1 MKLAAIIGRWFPLSR
16 SRERGRGEGRAL
28 DAATQ
33 SPSPPPS
40 PNQKPKHRLHRYALV
55 ACCLLALATA
65 LRLWPHQ
72 TLRQQIASST
82 AVFDADGRLL
92 RLTLAGDQQYRL
104 WTPLEDVAPTFTQ
117 ALLLHEDRHFRWH
130 PGVNPPALL
139 RAVVETYSG
148 GARQGASTITMQLA
162 RLLYGLNTRTPA
174 GKLRQMADALWLELR
189 YSKHDILEAEI
200 NLLPYGQ
207 NIQGVG
213 AASLV
218 YFGKTPDHLSLPEAL
233 SLVLIPQSPAAR
245 SPDGEE
251 PAGLRAA
258 RLRLF
263 DSWAQQHPE
272 AHAVAELMPPPLHF
286 RGLDQ
291 LPFAAPHLSNALLA
305 QAGHGEVIRTTLDS
319 GLQRL
324 LEERVRSYVK
334 RQSRIGIVN
343 ASAMLVD
350 ARDLSV
356 KALVGSA
363 DFFNGD
369 IGGQV
374 NGAFAKRSPGSA
386 LKPFLYALAMDQGLI
401 HPQSVLKDAPA
412 AFGPFSPEN
421 FDGSFVGPI
430 TAHDALIRSRNIPA
444 VTLASRLSQ
453 PDLYDFLK
461 LAGVSRMASREHYGL
476 ALTLGGGEVTM
487 EEMARLYAMLANRGV
502 LHELRY
508 RQEDPQDSGMRLL
521 SEESSFMVRD
531 ILKDNP
537 RPDEV
542 MAQGAARLPVAW
554 KTGTSW
560 GFRDAWSAGLF
571 GPYVLVVWVGNF
583 DGSSNPAFVGVQAA
597 APLFFEIV
605 DGVQAQQPGLK
616 EPAWRVPPNLVRV
629 EVCTASG
636 DLPNAE
642 CPQKSSTWFI
652 PGKSPI
658 RLSTVHRRV
667 LVNLRTGRQA
677 CPGDPPEQLHGEI
690 YEFWPSDLQRLFAQ
704 AGMPRRRPPPAG
716 ECAGA
721 IGAAGAPPA
730 ITSPMTGATY
740 TLRAARL
747 GRESVP
753 LSANADADVRSMY
766 WFVGDS
772 FVAATGP
779 GATLQWTPPGGGS
792 YQLRVVDDHGR
803 ADTRELRV
811 ALTQ

>member
-1 MKLAAIIGRWFPLSR
+1 MRRWRIFGVAMCGLLAA
-16 SRERGRGEGRAL
+16 
-28 DAATQ
+28 
-33 SPSPPPS
+33 
-40 PNQKPKHRLHRYALV
+40 
-55 ACCLLALATA
+55 LAG
-65 LRLWPHQ
+65 LRLWPHES
-72 TLRQQIASST
+72 LRGQVASSS

-92 RLTLAGDQQYRL
+92 RLTLAPDQQYRL
-104 WTPLEDVAPTFTQ
+104 WTPLRDIAPGFRE

-130 PGVNPPALL
+130 PGVNPAALL
-139 RAVVETYSG
+139 RAATQTYGG
-148 GARQGASTITMQLA
+148 GARQGGSTITMQLA
-162 RLLYGLNTRTPA
+162 RLLYGLNTRTPL
-174 GKLRQMADALWLELR
+174 GKLRQIGAALWLEAR
-189 YSKHDILEAEI
+189 YSKHDIFEAEI

-218 YFGKTPDHLSLPEAL
+218 YFGKTPDKLTLPEAL
-233 SLVLIPQSPAAR
+233 ALVLIPQSPAAR
-245 SPDGEE
+245 TPDGAE
-251 PAGLRAA
+251 PASLRAA
-258 RLRLF
+258 RQRLYAE
-263 DSWAQQHPE
+263 WAQAHPE
-272 AHAVAELMPPPLHF
+272 ARAVAELMPAPLHF

-305 QAGHGEVIRTTLDS
+305 QAGHEAMIRTTLDS
-319 GLQRL
+319 GLQHL
-324 LEERVRSYVK
+324 LEERIRSYV
-334 RQSRIGIVN
+334 RAQSRIGIVN

-350 ARDLSV
+350 VRDLSV

-363 DFFNGD
+363 DFFDGA
-369 IGGQV
+369 IQGQV

-401 HPQSVLKDAPA
+401 HPASVLKDAPT

-421 FDGSFVGPI
+421 FDGSFLGPI

-444 VTLASRLSQ
+444 VLLASRLSS

-461 LAGVSRMASREHYGL
+461 LSGVSRMASREHYGL

-502 LHELRY
+502 LHQLRY
-508 RQEDPQDSGMRLL
+508 RQDEPRDAGVRLL
-521 SEESSFMVRD
+521 SEEASFMVRD

-542 MAQGAARLPVAW
+542 AAQPAARLPVAW

-560 GFRDAWSAGLF
+560 GFRDAWSAGMF
-571 GPYVLVVWVGNF
+571 GPYVLVAWVGNF

-605 DGVQAQQPGLK
+605 DGTQALQPNLK
-616 EPAWRVPPNLVRV
+616 EPPWRLPPNLVRV
-629 EVCTASG
+629 EVCAASG

-642 CPQKSSTWFI
+642 CPRKASTWFI
-652 PGKSPI
+652 PGRSPI
-658 RLSTVHRRV
+658 RVSTVHRRV
-667 LVNLRTGRQA
+667 LVNLRSGRQA
-677 CPGDPPEQLHGEI
+677 CPGDPPEQVRGEV
-690 YEFWPSDLQRLFAQ
+690 YEFWPSDLQRLFTQ

-716 ECAGA
+716 DC
-721 IGAAGAPPA
+721 AAGVSAAGTPPA
-730 ITSPMTGATY
+730 ITSPLNGITY

-747 GRESVP
+747 GQESVP
-753 LSANADADVRSMY
+753 LTANADADVRSVY
-766 WFVGDS
+766 WFVGEN
-772 FVAATGP
+772 FVSSTAP
-779 GATLQWTPPGGGS
+779 GTTLQWVPPGGGS

-811 ALTQ
+811 ALAAN

>member
-1 MKLAAIIGRWFPLSR
+1 MSRWRWIG
-16 SRERGRGEGRAL
+16 
-28 DAATQ
+28 
-33 SPSPPPS
+33 
-40 PNQKPKHRLHRYALV
+40 V
-55 ACCLLALATA
+55 AMCGLFAVAVA
-65 LRLWPHQ
+65 LRLWPHAS
-72 TLRQQIASST
+72 LRSQIASST

-92 RLTLAGDQQYRL
+92 RLTLADDQQYRL
-104 WTPLEDVAPTFTQ
+104 WTPLPQVSSTFAQ
-117 ALLLHEDRHFRWH
+117 ALLLHEDQHFRWH

-139 RAVVETYSG
+139 RAVVETYG
-148 GARQGASTITMQLA
+148 GGPRQGGSTITMQLA
-162 RLLYGLNTRTPA
+162 RLLYGLNTRTPV
-174 GKLRQMADALWLELR
+174 GKLCQIGDAVWLELR

-245 SPDGEE
+245 APDGEE

-263 DSWAQQHPE
+263 QSWERQHPE
-272 AHAVAELMPPPLHF
+272 AHAVADLMPPPLRFH
-286 RGLDQ
+286 GLDE

-305 QAGHGEVIRTTLDS
+305 QPGHDDVIRTTLDS
-319 GLQRL
+319 ALQRL
-324 LEERVRSYVK
+324 LEERIHSYVK
-334 RQSRIGIVN
+334 RESRIGIVN
-343 ASAMLVD
+343 AAAMLVD

-444 VTLASRLSQ
+444 VSLASRLSQ

-508 RQEDPQDSGMRLL
+508 RLDDAQDQGMRLL
-521 SEESSFMVRD
+521 SDESSFMVRD

-537 RPDEV
+537 RPD
-542 MAQGAARLPVAW
+542 
-554 KTGTSW
+554 
-560 GFRDAWSAGLF
+560 
-571 GPYVLVVWVGNF
+571 
-583 DGSSNPAFVGVQAA
+583 
-597 APLFFEIV
+597 
-605 DGVQAQQPGLK
+605 
-616 EPAWRVPPNLVRV
+616 
-629 EVCTASG
+629 
-636 DLPNAE
+636 
-642 CPQKSSTWFI
+642 
-652 PGKSPI
+652 
-658 RLSTVHRRV
+658 
-667 LVNLRTGRQA
+667 
-677 CPGDPPEQLHGEI
+677 
-690 YEFWPSDLQRLFAQ
+690 
-704 AGMPRRRPPPAG
+704 
-716 ECAGA
+716 
-721 IGAAGAPPA
+721 
-730 ITSPMTGATY
+730 
-740 TLRAARL
+740 
-747 GRESVP
+747 
-753 LSANADADVRSMY
+753 
-766 WFVGDS
+766 
-772 FVAATGP
+772 
-779 GATLQWTPPGGGS
+779 
-792 YQLRVVDDHGR
+792 
-803 ADTRELRV
+803 
-811 ALTQ
+811 

>member
-1 MKLAAIIGRWFPLSR
+1 MKLALGMQRLFH
-16 SRERGRGEGRAL
+16 
-28 DAATQ
+28 
-33 SPSPPPS
+33 PSP
-40 PNQKPKHRLHRYALV
+40 KGERWGAARHGFRRLHNCAALLG
-55 ACCLLALATA
+55 CMLAAA
-65 LRLWPHQ
+65 AVLRLWPHPS
-72 TLRQQIASST
+72 LRQQVASST

-92 RLTLAGDQQYRL
+92 RLTLADDQQYRL
-104 WTPLEDVAPTFTQ
+104 WTPLPQVTTTFTQ
-117 ALLLHEDRHFRWH
+117 ALLLHEDQHFYWH

-139 RAVVETYSG
+139 RAVLQTYGG
-148 GARQGASTITMQLA
+148 GARQGGSTITMQLA
-162 RLLYGLNTRTPA
+162 RLLYGLNTRSPA
-174 GKLRQMADALWLELR
+174 GKLRQIAAALWLELR

-245 SPDGEE
+245 APDGEE
-251 PAGLRAA
+251 PEGLRAA

-263 DSWAQQHPE
+263 EAWAQQHPE

-305 QAGHGEVIRTTLDS
+305 QPDHGEVIRTTLDA
-319 GLQRL
+319 GLQHL
-324 LEERVRSYVK
+324 LEERIRSYVK

-343 ASAMLVD
+343 ASALLVD
-350 ARDLSV
+350 TRDLSV

-401 HPQSVLKDAPA
+401 HPQSVLKDAPT

-444 VTLASRLSQ
+444 VVLASRLSQ

-487 EEMARLYAMLANRGV
+487 EEMTRLYVMLANHGV
-502 LHELRY
+502 LHQLRY
-508 RQEDPQDSGMRLL
+508 RQDDAQDQGLRLL
-521 SEESSFMVRD
+521 SDEASFMVRD
-531 ILKDNP
+531 ILRDNP

-542 MAQGAARLPVAW
+542 LAQGAARLPVAW

-605 DGVQAQQPGLK
+605 DGVQALQPGLK
-616 EPAWRVPPNLVRV
+616 EPAWRIPANLVRV
-629 EVCTASG
+629 EVCSASG

-642 CPQKSSTWFI
+642 CPQTRKTWFI

-677 CPGDPPEQLHGEI
+677 CPGDAPDQLRGEV

-704 AGMPRRRPPPAG
+704 AGMPRRRPPPPG

-721 IGAAGAPPA
+721 IGAAGSPPA
-730 ITSPMTGATY
+730 ITSPLSGATY
-740 TLRAARL
+740 TLRAARQ
-747 GRESVP
+747 GKESVP
-753 LSANADADVRSMY
+753 LSANADADVRAMY

-772 FVAATGP
+772 FVAASGP
-779 GATLQWTPPGGGS
+779 GVTLQWTPPGSGN
-792 YQLRVVDDHGR
+792 YQLRVVDDLGR
-803 ADTRELRV
+803 ADSRELRV
-811 ALTQ
+811 AQTQ

>member
-1 MKLAAIIGRWFPLSR
+1 MKPAALVKKLIPLSR
-16 SRERGRGEGRAL
+16 LRERGRGEGRTHKKLRAYVL
-28 DAATQ
+28 I
-33 SPSPPPS
+33 
-40 PNQKPKHRLHRYALV
+40 L
-55 ACCLLALATA
+55 CCLLAVAA
-65 LRLWPHQ
+65 VLRLWPHPS
-72 TLRQQIASST
+72 LRQQVASST

-92 RLTLAGDQQYRL
+92 RLTLADDQQYRL
-104 WTPLEDVAPTFTQ
+104 WTPLPQVAPTFTQ
-117 ALLLHEDRHFRWH
+117 ALLLHEDQHFYSH

-139 RAVVETYSG
+139 RAVLATYGG
-148 GARQGASTITMQLA
+148 GARQGGSTITMQLA
-162 RLLYGLNTRTPA
+162 RLLYGLNTRSPA
-174 GKLRQMADALWLELR
+174 GKLRQIAAALWLELR

-245 SPDGEE
+245 APDGTE

-263 DSWAQQHPE
+263 DSWTRQHPE
-272 AHAVAELMPPPLHF
+272 ARAVAELMPPPLHF

-305 QAGHGEVIRTTLDS
+305 QSDHGEVIRTTLDS

-324 LEERVRSYVK
+324 LEERIRSYVK

-350 ARDLSV
+350 TRDLSV

-401 HPQSVLKDAPA
+401 HPLSVLKDAPA

-461 LAGVSRMASREHYGL
+461 LAGVARMASREHYGL
-476 ALTLGGGEVTM
+476 ALSLGGGEVTM
-487 EEMARLYAMLANRGV
+487 EEMARLYAMLANHGV
-502 LHELRY
+502 LHQLRY
-508 RQEDPQDSGMRLL
+508 RQDDVQDQGLRLL
-521 SEESSFMVRD
+521 SDEASFMVRD

-542 MAQGAARLPVAW
+542 LAQPAARLPVAW

-583 DGSSNPAFVGVQAA
+583 DGSGNPAFVGVQAA

-605 DGVQAQQPGLK
+605 DGVQVLQPGLK
-616 EPAWRVPPNLVRV
+616 EPAWRVPSNLVRV
-629 EVCTASG
+629 EVCSASG

-642 CPQKSSTWFI
+642 CPQTSKTWFI

-677 CPGDPPEQLHGEI
+677 CPGDAPEQVRGEV

-716 ECAGA
+716 DCS
-721 IGAAGAPPA
+721 AAMGGQGAPPS
-730 ITSPMTGATY
+730 ITSPLSGATY

-753 LSANADADVRSMY
+753 LTANADADVRAVY

-772 FVAATGP
+772 FVATAGP